1 MAEQGN
7 IEIARSTSFHTPT
20 PWEVSARNPHRILG
34 PIGPKNDES
43 LGPDYYADMAIVEPG
58 QGGTSYSPAMAIA
71 NAAFIVRAVN
81 AHDEL
86 VKALRDMLAMVERH
100 GVWGNGPNGQPI
112 ASGGGPKETTIGN
125 IICDFAR
132 AALADLEGN

>member
-1 MAEQGN
+1 MTTETTGQ
-7 IEIARSTSFHTPT
+7 HTPT
-20 PWEVSARNPHRILG
+20 PWDLQTLRVSLVPVMIRVNGYIKETA
-34 PIGPKNDES
+34 E
-43 LGPDYYADMAIVEPG
+43 
-58 QGGTSYSPAMAIA
+58 A

-125 IICDFAR
+125 IICDAAR